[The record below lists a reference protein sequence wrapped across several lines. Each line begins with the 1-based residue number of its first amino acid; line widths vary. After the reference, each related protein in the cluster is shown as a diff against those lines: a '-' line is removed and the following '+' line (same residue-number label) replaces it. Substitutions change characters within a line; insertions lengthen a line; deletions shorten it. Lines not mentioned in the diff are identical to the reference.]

1 MGFLKPKFQFT
12 NPIESSKSIY
22 NRLLI
27 CQSYFPDLN
36 IEGQSSAEDV
46 INLKKALQ
54 DLSQKDFYIGDGG
67 TSFRFLALR
76 LSRYPGLHRIH
87 LGEALQKR
95 PHDDLLNIL
104 TQLKIHYSFNQKTLE
119 ISGGKW
125 CLDNE
130 VLVDSTISSQFLTS
144 LLLNSW
150 LLENDLHIKCSGSD
164 LSTSYIKMT
173 KSLLMQLGL
182 TFTNEENCIT
192 IPKMQTAKLNVIR
205 CEIDMS
211 SAFVVAAIGAIA
223 GGVRISSFPFPSLQG
238 DSIFLQILQFM
249 GIVYRKQKDVVD
261 VLPCNQIR
269 PIQFN
274 LKDAPDLFPVLAMLC
289 AFSDGSSKLFG
300 APQLKNKESN
310 RIESISNLLTKMKIS
325 HEKLDDGLII
335 QGSSSVNLR
344 EAALIE
350 TFDDHRVAFAAA
362 IAKMYGYPLIIEGAD
377 CVNKSFPSFWSYFPE
392 GFSRE
397 VYS

>member
-1 MGFLKPKFQFT
+1 MKPRFQFI

-27 CQSYFPDLN
+27 CQSYFPDLK
-36 IEGQSSAEDV
+36 IEGQSSADDV
-46 INLKKALQ
+46 VSLKKALQ

-76 LSRYPGLHRIH
+76 LSRYPGTHRIH

-95 PHDDLLNIL
+95 QQDDLLSIL
-104 TQLKIHYSFNQKTLE
+104 KQLKINFSFDHKVLE
-119 ISGGKW
+119 VTGGDW
-125 CLDNE
+125 NLENE
-130 VLVDSTISSQFLTS
+130 ILVDKTISSQFLTS
-144 LLLNSW
+144 LLLNAW
-150 LLENDLHIKCSGSD
+150 LLEKDLHIKCSGSD
-164 LSTSYIKMT
+164 LSSSYITMT
-173 KSLLMQLGL
+173 KKLLSQLGL
-182 TFTNEENCIT
+182 LFTVDGESI
-192 IPKMQTAKLNVIR
+192 IVKKMQKINVESIN

-249 GIVYRKQKDVVD
+249 GIVYKKQKDVVD
-261 VLPCNQIR
+261 ILPCNQVR

-325 HEKLDDGLII
+325 HERLEDGLII
-335 QGSSSVNLR
+335 QGSSSVKLT
-344 EAALIE
+344 EPTAIE
-350 TFDDHRVAFAAA
+350 TYDDHRVAFAAA
-362 IAKMYGYPLIIEGAD
+362 VAKMYGYPLIIQGAD

-392 GFSRE
+392 NFSTE